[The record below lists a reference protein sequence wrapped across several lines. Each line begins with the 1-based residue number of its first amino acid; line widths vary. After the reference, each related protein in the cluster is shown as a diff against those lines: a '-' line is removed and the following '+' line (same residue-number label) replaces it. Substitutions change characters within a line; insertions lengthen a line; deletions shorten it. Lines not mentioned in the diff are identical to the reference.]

1 MEKIFVLDTNVLIH
15 DPNAVYNFGKN
26 HVVLPITVIEEIDSL
41 KKGMDEKARNA
52 RFISRLLDKLREQN
66 SLSKGVKIKTGG
78 KLTVSL
84 SHRVSKDLNHDLITD
99 KNDNLII
106 GTALH
111 LQNENPKQEVV
122 LVSKD
127 ANVRIKADTLGIKAE
142 NYEHEKVNFEELYT
156 GILKYEA
163 DKKEIK
169 ELRDEL
175 ELKNTFGLKYYNQFL
190 LMHEKDNFNNNIVAR
205 YKKNEDVVQVIEDY
219 TKNRVWGIKALN
231 PEQEASFEILLD
243 DNIKIVSLLGM
254 AGTGKTLLALAAGL
268 KKVIEEEKYSRLI
281 VTRPIF
287 PLGKDIGY
295 LPGTKEEK
303 YDPWMQPI
311 YDNMEILLNTKEQQ
325 KNLGNKKGG
334 IKPNTTMDD
343 YLDFGFIQM
352 EPLTYI
358 RGRSLPDQYVIV
370 DEAQNLTPHEMKTIL
385 TRAGNDTKVVLTG
398 DPYQIDIPYLDSES
412 NGLSIVADKFKD
424 EELAGHVT
432 LVKGERSLLA
442 AIAAKYL

>member
-1 MEKIFVLDTNVLIH
+1 MEKIFVLDTNVVIH

-26 HVVLPITVIEEIDSL
+26 KVVIPITVIEEIDSL
-41 KKGMDEKARNA
+41 KKGMDEKGRNA

-66 SLSKGVKIKTGG
+66 SLSDGVKIKTGG
-78 KLTVSL
+78 TLVVSL
-84 SHRVSKDLNHDLITD
+84 SHKVSADLNNDLITD

-111 LQNENPKQEVV
+111 IQKENPKKIVT

-127 ANVRIKADTLGIKAE
+127 ANVRIKADTLGIIAE

-156 GILKYEA
+156 GILKYET
-163 DKKEIK
+163 DKEEIQ
-169 ELRDEL
+169 EFEDEL
-175 ELKNTFGLKYYNQFL
+175 EIKNKFGLQCYNQFL
-190 LMHEKDNFNNNIVAR
+190 LMHEKDNFTNNIIGR
-205 YKKNEDVVQVIEDY
+205 YNKDEDTVQRIEDY

-243 DNIKIVSLLGM
+243 DDIKIVSLLGM

-268 KKVIEEEKYSRLI
+268 RKVIEEEKYSRLI

-311 YDNMEILLNTKEQQ
+311 YDNMEILLHTKEQQ
-325 KNLGNKKGG
+325 KNLGKKGTG
-334 IKPNTTMDD
+334 SKPNTTMDD
-343 YLDFGFIQM
+343 YFDFGFIQM

-358 RGRSLPDQYVIV
+358 RGRSLPDQFLIV

-385 TRAGNDTKVVLTG
+385 TRAGDDTKVVLTG

-412 NGLSIVADKFKD
+412 NGLSIVAEKFKD
-424 EELAGHVT
+424 EKLAGHVT
-432 LVKGERSLLA
+432 LIKGERSLLA